1 MSYSHTQIVP
11 AGALVGLGAL
21 ATLGVL
27 LAPGRLKLVGGAIV
41 AGLMSTFRSLTV
53 SIDTGEIVLRFG
65 EWMEVKRISLMSV
78 KSCSPARMSP
88 LHGWG
93 IHFVG
98 NGWLYNIYGLDA
110 VEIVHFDGSRTF
122 IGTDQP
128 RALCE
133 AIMQAMVTMEPSRH

>member
-1 MSYSHTQIVP
+1 MIYSHTQIVP
-11 AGALVGLGAL
+11 SGALVGVGAV
-21 ATLGVL
+21 ATIGAL
-27 LAPGRLKLVGGAIV
+27 LAPGKMKLLGGALV

-53 SIDTGEIVLRFG
+53 SVNENEIVVRFG
-65 EWMEVKRISLMSV
+65 AWLEAKHIPLVSIKG
-78 KSCSPARMSP
+78 CSTARMSP

-98 NGWLYNIYGLDA
+98 NGWLYNVYGLDA
-110 VEIVHFDGSRTF
+110 VEVELIDGSKTF

-133 AIMQAMVTMEPSRH
+133 AIMGAIVTMSPSPQ